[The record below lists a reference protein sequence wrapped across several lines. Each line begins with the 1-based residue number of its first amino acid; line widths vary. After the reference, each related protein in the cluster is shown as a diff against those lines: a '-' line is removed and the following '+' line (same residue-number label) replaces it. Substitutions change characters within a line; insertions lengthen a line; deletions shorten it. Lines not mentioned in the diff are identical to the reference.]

1 MLKLQKKSMIMLM
14 TMVSLTGS
22 VFAAGV
28 SNTVDPAAAAQ
39 GAESYGKENTISST
53 ATSAFAA
60 GFKNTVKGANG
71 FAVGTNNSAEGWNSF
86 VGGEGAKAKGRN
98 SLAFGATAE
107 AITDNTF
114 AIGSQA
120 RTNGTNT
127 IAIGNGAYAQAEG
140 AVAQGSST
148 MVGIKDGVAIGSNS
162 KAMDPAVATTA
173 INSDPS
179 NSDPSNNH
187 KIKFSNH
194 AFAGSTPNSIV
205 SFGNANFTRQL
216 QNVAAGRVSETSTDA
231 INGSQL
237 HDVAF
242 EAQKHTTIKSGNN
255 NITVTLESEPNENG
269 GKEYTIGLSPDF
281 INQINNLSGGTS
293 SLRNIIDANQKE
305 AHKGIA
311 GSAALASLHPL
322 DFDPDHKLDVMAG
335 YGHYHNANAVA
346 IGVAY
351 RPTEDLMITVGSTV
365 NGDDDTVFNAGIS
378 YKVGAKSTVSRSRMA
393 MARDLADAKRQIAEL
408 QADNEKIK
416 SILNS
421 VLGLD
426 DTQLSKVNH

>member
-28 SNTVDPAAAAQ
+28 SNTIDLAAAAQ
-39 GAESYGKENTISST
+39 GAESFGKNNTISST
-53 ATSAFAA
+53 ATSAFAT
-60 GFKNTVKGANG
+60 GYKNTVEGQNG
-71 FAVGTNNSAEGWNSF
+71 FAVGNNNLAQGVNSF
-86 VGGEGAKAKGRN
+86 VGGELAKARGRN
-98 SLAFGATAE
+98 SLAFGSSAE
-107 AITDNTF
+107 AITENTF

-120 RTNGTNT
+120 RTNGKHT
-127 IAIGNGAYAQAEG
+127 IAIGNGSYAEAEG

-148 MVGIKDGVAIGSNS
+148 QVKIKDGVAIGSNS
-162 KAMDPAVATTA
+162 KAMTGAETTTK
-173 INSDPS
+173 INSDTS
-179 NSDPSNNH
+179 NG
-187 KIKFSNH
+187 IKFTNH
-194 AFAGSTPNSIV
+194 DFAGSTPNSIV
-205 SFGNANFTRQL
+205 SFGNESFTRQL
-216 QNVAAGRVSETSTDA
+216 QNVGAGRVSSTSTDA

-237 HDVAF
+237 HDVAL
-242 EAQKHTTIKSGNN
+242 EAQKHTTIQSGNN
-255 NITVTLESEPNENG
+255 NITVTEGANENG
-269 GKEYTIGLSPDF
+269 GKDYTIGLSSDF
-281 INQINNLSGGTS
+281 INQINNLSSDTS
-293 SLRNIIDANQKE
+293 SIRNIISANQKE

-311 GSAALASLHPL
+311 GSAALAGLHPL

-351 RPTEDLMITVGSTV
+351 RPNEDLMITVGSTV

-393 MARDLADAKRQIAEL
+393 MARDLADAKRQIDKL

-416 SILNS
+416 SILSS

-426 DTQLSKVNH
+426 DTQLSKLNH

>member
-1 MLKLQKKSMIMLM
+1 MLM

-28 SNTVDPAAAAQ
+28 NNTVDPAAALQ
-39 GAESYGKENTISST
+39 GAESFGKDNNISGT
-53 ATSAFAA
+53 ATSAFAT
-60 GFKNTVKGANG
+60 GYKNTVEGQNG
-71 FAVGTNNSAEGWNSF
+71 FAVGTNNLAQGVNSF

-107 AITDNTF
+107 AVTDNTF

-120 RTNGTNT
+120 RTNGKNT

-140 AVAQGSST
+140 AVAQGSDT
-148 MVGIKDGVAIGSNS
+148 LVGIKDGVAIGSHS
-162 KAMDPAVATTA
+162 KVMTGTT
-173 INSDPS
+173 INSDTS
-179 NSDPSNNH
+179 ND
-187 KIKFSNH
+187 IKFTNH
-194 AFAGSTPNSIV
+194 AFAGSSPDSIV

-216 QNVAAGRVSETSTDA
+216 QNVGAGRVSSTSTDA

-237 HDVAF
+237 HDVAL
-242 EAQKHTTIKSGNN
+242 EAQKHTTIKPGD
-255 NITVTLESEPNENG
+255 NITIAEGTNGNG

-281 INQINNLSGGTS
+281 INQINNLSSDSS

-311 GSAALASLHPL
+311 GSAALAALHPL

-351 RPTEDLMITVGSTV
+351 RPNEDLMITVGSTV

-421 VLGLD
+421 VLGLE

>member
-28 SNTVDPAAAAQ
+28 NNTVDPAAALQ
-39 GAESYGKENTISST
+39 GAESFGKDNNISGT
-53 ATSAFAA
+53 ATSAFAT
-60 GFKNTVKGANG
+60 GYKNTVEGQNG
-71 FAVGTNNSAEGWNSF
+71 FAIGNNNLAQGVNSF
-86 VGGEGAKAKGRN
+86 VGGELAKARGRN
-98 SLAFGATAE
+98 SLAFGSSAE

-120 RTNGTNT
+120 RTNGKNT

-140 AVAQGSST
+140 AVAQGSDT
-148 MVGIKDGVAIGSNS
+148 LVGIKDGVAIGSHS
-162 KAMDPAVATTA
+162 KVMTGTT
-173 INSDPS
+173 INSDTS
-179 NSDPSNNH
+179 ND
-187 KIKFSNH
+187 IKFTNH
-194 AFAGSTPNSIV
+194 AFAGSSPDSIV

-216 QNVAAGRVSETSTDA
+216 QNVGAGRVSSTSTDA

-237 HDVAF
+237 HDVAL
-242 EAQKHTTIKSGNN
+242 EAQKHTTIKPGD
-255 NITVTLESEPNENG
+255 NITIAEGTNGNG

-281 INQINNLSGGTS
+281 INQINNLSSDSS

-311 GSAALASLHPL
+311 GSAALAGLHPL

-351 RPTEDLMITVGSTV
+351 RPNEDLMITVGSTV

-393 MARDLADAKRQIAEL
+393 MARDLADAKRQIAQL

-421 VLGLD
+421 VLGLE
-426 DTQLSKVNH
+426 DTQLSKLNH

>member
-1 MLKLQKKSMIMLM
+1 MLM

-22 VFAAGV
+22 AFAAGFN
-28 SNTVDPAAAAQ
+28 NTVDSAAAAQ
-39 GAESYGKENTISST
+39 GAESFGRDNTISST
-53 ATSAFAA
+53 ATSAFAT
-60 GFKNTVKGANG
+60 GFQNTVKGANG
-71 FAVGTNNSAEGWNSF
+71 FAVGTNNSAEGTNSF

-140 AVAQGSST
+140 AVAQGSDT
-148 MVGIKDGVAIGSNS
+148 LVGIKDGVAIGSHS
-162 KAMDPAVATTA
+162 KVMTGTT
-173 INSDPS
+173 INSDTS
-179 NSDPSNNH
+179 ND
-187 KIKFSNH
+187 IKFTNH
-194 AFAGSTPNSIV
+194 AFAGSSPDSIV

-216 QNVAAGRVSETSTDA
+216 QNVGAGRVSSTSTDA

-237 HDVAF
+237 HDVAL
-242 EAQKHTTIKSGNN
+242 EAQKHTTIKPGD
-255 NITVTLESEPNENG
+255 NITIAEGTNGNG

-281 INQINNLSGGTS
+281 INQINNLSSDSS

-311 GSAALASLHPL
+311 GSAALAGLHPL
-322 DFDPDHKLDVMAG
+322 DFDPDHKLDIMAG

-351 RPTEDLMITVGSTV
+351 RPNEDLMITVGSTV

-378 YKVGAKSTVSRSRMA
+378 YKLGAKSEVSRSRMA
-393 MARDLADAKRQIAEL
+393 MARDLADAKRQIDEL

-426 DTQLSKVNH
+426 DTQLSKLNH

>member
-14 TMVSLTGS
+14 TMVSLTSS

-28 SNTVDPAAAAQ
+28 NNTVHSAAATQ
-39 GAESYGKENTISST
+39 GAESFGRDNTISST
-53 ATSAFAA
+53 ATSAFAT
-60 GFKNTVKGANG
+60 GYKNTVEGQNG
-71 FAVGTNNSAEGWNSF
+71 FAVGNNNLAQGVNSF
-86 VGGEGAKAKGRN
+86 VGGELAKARGRN
-98 SLAFGATAE
+98 SLAFGSSAE
-107 AITDNTF
+107 AITENTF

-120 RTNGTNT
+120 RTNGKHT
-127 IAIGNGAYAQAEG
+127 IAIGNGSYAEAEG

-148 MVGIKDGVAIGSNS
+148 RVNIKDGVAIGSNS
-162 KAMDPAVATTA
+162 KAMSGAVTTTV
-173 INSDPS
+173 INSETS
-179 NSDPSNNH
+179 NG
-187 KIKFSNH
+187 IKFTNH
-194 AFAGSTPNSIV
+194 DFAGSTPNSIV
-205 SFGNANFTRQL
+205 SFGNESFTRQL
-216 QNVAAGRVSETSTDA
+216 QNVGAGRVSSTSTDA

-237 HDVAF
+237 HDVAL
-242 EAQKHTTIKSGNN
+242 EAQKHTTIESENN
-255 NITVTLESEPNENG
+255 NITVTEKANGNG
-269 GKEYTIGLSPDF
+269 GKHYTIGLNSDF
-281 INQINNLSGGTS
+281 INQINNLSSDTS
-293 SLRNIIDANQKE
+293 SIRNIISANQKE

-311 GSAALASLHPL
+311 GSAALAGLHPL

-351 RPTEDLMITVGSTV
+351 RPNEDLMITVGSTV

-378 YKVGAKSTVSRSRMA
+378 YKLGAKSKVSRSRMA
-393 MARDLADAKRQIAEL
+393 MARDLADAKRQIDKL

-426 DTQLSKVNH
+426 DTQLSKLNH

>member
-1 MLKLQKKSMIMLM
+1 MLM

-28 SNTVDPAAAAQ
+28 NNTVDPAAALQ
-39 GAESYGKENTISST
+39 GAESFGKDNNISGT
-53 ATSAFAA
+53 ATSAFAT
-60 GFKNTVKGANG
+60 GYKNTVEGQNG
-71 FAVGTNNSAEGWNSF
+71 FAVGTNNLAQGVNSF

-107 AITDNTF
+107 AVTDNTF

-140 AVAQGSST
+140 AVAQGSDT
-148 MVGIKDGVAIGSNS
+148 LVGIKDGVAIGSHS
-162 KAMDPAVATTA
+162 KVMTGTT
-173 INSDPS
+173 INSDTS
-179 NSDPSNNH
+179 ND
-187 KIKFSNH
+187 IKFTNH
-194 AFAGSTPNSIV
+194 AFAGSSPDSIV

-216 QNVAAGRVSETSTDA
+216 QNVGAGRVSSTSTDA

-237 HDVAF
+237 HDVAL
-242 EAQKHTTIKSGNN
+242 EAQKHTTIKPGD
-255 NITVTLESEPNENG
+255 NITIAEGTNGNG

-281 INQINNLSGGTS
+281 INQINNLSSDS

-311 GSAALASLHPL
+311 GSAALAGLHPL
-322 DFDPDHKLDVMAG
+322 DFDSDHKLDVMAG

-351 RPTEDLMITVGSTV
+351 RPNEDLMITVGSTV

-421 VLGLD
+421 VLGLE

>member
-1 MLKLQKKSMIMLM
+1 MLM

-28 SNTVDPAAAAQ
+28 NNTVDPAAAAQ
-39 GAESYGKENTISST
+39 GAESYGKENTILST

-60 GFKNTVKGANG
+60 GFQNTVKGANG
-71 FAVGTNNSAEGWNSF
+71 FAVGTNNSAEGTNSF

-107 AITDNTF
+107 AVTDNTF

-140 AVAQGSST
+140 AVAQGSGT
-148 MVGIKDGVAIGSNS
+148 LVGIKDGVAIGSHS
-162 KAMDPAVATTA
+162 KVMAGTT
-173 INSDPS
+173 INSDKS
-179 NSDPSNNH
+179 ND
-187 KIKFSNH
+187 IKFTNH
-194 AFAGSTPNSIV
+194 AFAGSSPDSIV

-216 QNVAAGRVSETSTDA
+216 QNVGAGRVSSTSTDA

-237 HDVAF
+237 HDVAL
-242 EAQKHTTIKSGNN
+242 EAQKHTTIESGNN
-255 NITVTLESEPNENG
+255 NITVIEGTNENH
-269 GKEYTIGLSPDF
+269 GKKYTIGLSSDF

>member
-1 MLKLQKKSMIMLM
+1 MLM

-28 SNTVDPAAAAQ
+28 NNTVDPAAAAQ
-39 GAESYGKENTISST
+39 GAESYGKENTILST

-60 GFKNTVKGANG
+60 GFQNTVKGANG
-71 FAVGTNNSAEGWNSF
+71 FAVGTNNSAEGTNSF

-107 AITDNTF
+107 AVTDNTF

-140 AVAQGSST
+140 AVAQGSGT
-148 MVGIKDGVAIGSNS
+148 LVGIKDGVAIGSHS
-162 KAMDPAVATTA
+162 KVMTGTT
-173 INSDPS
+173 INSDKS
-179 NSDPSNNH
+179 ND
-187 KIKFSNH
+187 IKFTNH
-194 AFAGSTPNSIV
+194 AFAGSSPDSIV

-216 QNVAAGRVSETSTDA
+216 QNVGAGRVSSTSTDA

-237 HDVAF
+237 HDVAL
-242 EAQKHTTIKSGNN
+242 EAQKHTTIESGNN
-255 NITVTLESEPNENG
+255 NITVIEETNENH
-269 GKEYTIGLSPDF
+269 GKKYTIGLSSDF

>member
-1 MLKLQKKSMIMLM
+1 MLM

-22 VFAAGV
+22 AFAAGIH
-28 SNTVDPAAAAQ
+28 NTVDSAAAAQ
-39 GAESYGKENTISST
+39 GAESFGKDNTISST
-53 ATSAFAA
+53 ATSAFAT
-60 GFKNTVKGANG
+60 GYKNTVEGQNG
-71 FAVGTNNSAEGWNSF
+71 FAVGTNNLAQGVNSF

-140 AVAQGSST
+140 AVAQGSDT
-148 MVGIKDGVAIGSNS
+148 LVGIKDGVAIGSHS
-162 KAMDPAVATTA
+162 KVMTGTT
-173 INSDPS
+173 INSDTS
-179 NSDPSNNH
+179 ND
-187 KIKFSNH
+187 IKFTNH
-194 AFAGSTPNSIV
+194 AFAGSSPDSIV

-216 QNVAAGRVSETSTDA
+216 QNVGAGRVSSTSTDA

-237 HDVAF
+237 HDVAL
-242 EAQKHTTIKSGNN
+242 EAQKHTTIKPGD
-255 NITVTLESEPNENG
+255 NITIAEGTNGNG

-281 INQINNLSGGTS
+281 INQINNLSSDSS

-311 GSAALASLHPL
+311 GSAALAGLHPL

-351 RPTEDLMITVGSTV
+351 RPNEDLMITVGSTV

-421 VLGLD
+421 VLGLE

>member
-1 MLKLQKKSMIMLM
+1 MLM

-28 SNTVDPAAAAQ
+28 NNTVDPAAAAQ

-60 GFKNTVKGANG
+60 GFRNTVKGANG
-71 FAVGTNNSAEGWNSF
+71 FAVGTNNSAEGTNSF

-140 AVAQGSST
+140 AVAQGSDT
-148 MVGIKDGVAIGSNS
+148 LVGIKDGVAIGSHS
-162 KAMDPAVATTA
+162 KVMTGTT
-173 INSDPS
+173 INSDKS
-179 NSDPSNNH
+179 ND
-187 KIKFSNH
+187 IKFTNH
-194 AFAGSTPNSIV
+194 AFAGSSPDSIV

-216 QNVAAGRVSETSTDA
+216 QNVGAGRVSSTSTDA

-237 HDVAF
+237 HDVAL
-242 EAQKHTTIKSGNN
+242 EAQKHTTIKPGD
-255 NITVTLESEPNENG
+255 NITIAEGTNGNG
-269 GKEYTIGLSPDF
+269 GKEYTIGLSSNF
-281 INQINNLSGGTS
+281 INQINNLSTS

-311 GSAALASLHPL
+311 GSAALAGLHPL

>member
-1 MLKLQKKSMIMLM
+1 MLM

-22 VFAAGV
+22 AFAAGIH
-28 SNTVDPAAAAQ
+28 NTVDSAAAAQ
-39 GAESYGKENTISST
+39 GAESFGKDNTISST
-53 ATSAFAA
+53 ATSAFAT
-60 GFKNTVKGANG
+60 GYKNTVEGQNG
-71 FAVGTNNSAEGWNSF
+71 FAVGTNNLAQGVNSF

-140 AVAQGSST
+140 AVAQGSDT
-148 MVGIKDGVAIGSNS
+148 LVGIKDGVAIGSHS
-162 KAMDPAVATTA
+162 KVMTGTT
-173 INSDPS
+173 INSDTS
-179 NSDPSNNH
+179 ND
-187 KIKFSNH
+187 IKFTNH
-194 AFAGSTPNSIV
+194 AFAGSSPDSIV

-216 QNVAAGRVSETSTDA
+216 QNVGAGRVSSTSTDA

-237 HDVAF
+237 HDVAL
-242 EAQKHTTIKSGNN
+242 EAQKHTTIKPGD
-255 NITVTLESEPNENG
+255 NITIAEGTNGNG

-281 INQINNLSGGTS
+281 INQINNLSSDS

-311 GSAALASLHPL
+311 GSAALAGLHPL

-351 RPTEDLMITVGSTV
+351 RPNEDLMITVGSTV

-393 MARDLADAKRQIAEL
+393 MARDLADAKRQIDEL

-426 DTQLSKVNH
+426 DTQLSKLNH

>member
-1 MLKLQKKSMIMLM
+1 MLM

-28 SNTVDPAAAAQ
+28 NNTVDPAAAAQ

-60 GFKNTVKGANG
+60 GFQNTVKGANG
-71 FAVGTNNSAEGWNSF
+71 FAVGTNNSAEGTNSF

-140 AVAQGSST
+140 AVAQGSGT
-148 MVGIKDGVAIGSNS
+148 LVGIKDGVAIGSHS
-162 KAMDPAVATTA
+162 KVMTGTT
-173 INSDPS
+173 INSDTS
-179 NSDPSNNH
+179 ND
-187 KIKFSNH
+187 IKFTNH
-194 AFAGSTPNSIV
+194 AFAGSSPDSIV

-216 QNVAAGRVSETSTDA
+216 QNVGAGRVSSTSTDA

-237 HDVAF
+237 HDVAL
-242 EAQKHTTIKSGNN
+242 EAQKHTTIKPGD
-255 NITVTLESEPNENG
+255 NITIAEGTNGNG
-269 GKEYTIGLSPDF
+269 GKEYTIGLSSDF
-281 INQINNLSGGTS
+281 INQINNLSSDSS

-311 GSAALASLHPL
+311 GSAALAGLHPL

-351 RPTEDLMITVGSTV
+351 RPNEDLMITVGSTV

-393 MARDLADAKRQIAEL
+393 MARDLADAKRQIDEL

-426 DTQLSKVNH
+426 DTQLSKLNH

>member
-28 SNTVDPAAAAQ
+28 NNTVDPAAALQ
-39 GAESYGKENTISST
+39 GAESFGKDNNISGT
-53 ATSAFAA
+53 ATSAFAT
-60 GFKNTVKGANG
+60 GYKNRVEGANG
-71 FAVGTNNSAEGWNSF
+71 FAVGTNNSAEGTNSF

-140 AVAQGSST
+140 AVAQGSDT
-148 MVGIKDGVAIGSNS
+148 LVGIKDGVAIGSHS
-162 KAMDPAVATTA
+162 KVMTGTT
-173 INSDPS
+173 INSDTS
-179 NSDPSNNH
+179 ND
-187 KIKFSNH
+187 IKFTNH
-194 AFAGSTPNSIV
+194 AFAGSSPDSIV

-216 QNVAAGRVSETSTDA
+216 QNVGAGRVSSTSTDA

-237 HDVAF
+237 HDVAL
-242 EAQKHTTIKSGNN
+242 EAQKHTTIKPGD
-255 NITVTLESEPNENG
+255 NITIAEGTNGNG

-281 INQINNLSGGTS
+281 INQINNLSSDSS

-311 GSAALASLHPL
+311 GSAALAGLHPL

-351 RPTEDLMITVGSTV
+351 RPNEDLMITVGSTV
-365 NGDDDTVFNAGIS
+365 NGDDDTIFNAGIS

-421 VLGLD
+421 VLGLE

>member
-1 MLKLQKKSMIMLM
+1 MLM

-28 SNTVDPAAAAQ
+28 NNTVDPAAALQ
-39 GAESYGKENTISST
+39 GAESFGKDNNISGT
-53 ATSAFAA
+53 ATSAFAT
-60 GFKNTVKGANG
+60 GYKNTVEGQNG
-71 FAVGTNNSAEGWNSF
+71 FAIGNNNLAQGVNSF
-86 VGGEGAKAKGRN
+86 VGGELAKAKGRN
-98 SLAFGATAE
+98 SLAFGSSAE

-120 RTNGTNT
+120 RTNGKNT

-140 AVAQGSST
+140 AVAQGSDT
-148 MVGIKDGVAIGSNS
+148 LVGIKDGVAIGSHS
-162 KAMDPAVATTA
+162 KVMTGTT
-173 INSDPS
+173 INSDTS
-179 NSDPSNNH
+179 ND
-187 KIKFSNH
+187 IKFTNH
-194 AFAGSTPNSIV
+194 AFAGSSPDSIV

-216 QNVAAGRVSETSTDA
+216 QNVGAGRVSSTSTDA

-237 HDVAF
+237 HDVAL
-242 EAQKHTTIKSGNN
+242 EAQKHTTIKPGD
-255 NITVTLESEPNENG
+255 NITIAEGTNGNG

-281 INQINNLSGGTS
+281 INQINNLSSDSS

-311 GSAALASLHPL
+311 GSAALAGLHPL

-351 RPTEDLMITVGSTV
+351 RPNEDLMITVGSTV

-421 VLGLD
+421 VLGLE

>member
-1 MLKLQKKSMIMLM
+1 MLM

-22 VFAAGV
+22 AFAAGV
-28 SNTVDPAAAAQ
+28 NNTVDLAAAAQ
-39 GAESYGKENTISST
+39 GAESFGKDNTISST
-53 ATSAFAA
+53 ATSAFAT
-60 GFKNTVKGANG
+60 GYKNTVEGQNG
-71 FAVGTNNSAEGWNSF
+71 FAVGTNNLAQGVNSF

-140 AVAQGSST
+140 AVAQGSDT
-148 MVGIKDGVAIGSNS
+148 LVGIKDGVAIGSHS
-162 KAMDPAVATTA
+162 KVMTGTT
-173 INSDPS
+173 INSDTS
-179 NSDPSNNH
+179 ND
-187 KIKFSNH
+187 IKFTNH
-194 AFAGSTPNSIV
+194 AFAGSSPDSIV

-216 QNVAAGRVSETSTDA
+216 QNVGAGRVSSTSTDA

-237 HDVAF
+237 HDVAL
-242 EAQKHTTIKSGNN
+242 EAQKHTTIKPGD
-255 NITVTLESEPNENG
+255 NITIAEGTNGNG

-281 INQINNLSGGTS
+281 INQINNLSSDSS

-311 GSAALASLHPL
+311 GSAALAGLHPL

-351 RPTEDLMITVGSTV
+351 RPNEDLMITVGSTV

-421 VLGLD
+421 VLGLE

>member
-1 MLKLQKKSMIMLM
+1 MLM

-28 SNTVDPAAAAQ
+28 NNTVDPAAAAQ
-39 GAESYGKENTISST
+39 GAESYGKENTILST

-71 FAVGTNNSAEGWNSF
+71 FAVGTNNSAEGTNSF

-98 SLAFGATAE
+98 SLAFGAAAE

-162 KAMDPAVATTA
+162 KAMTGAVTTTA
-173 INSDPS
+173 INSDTS
-179 NSDPSNNH
+179 NG
-187 KIKFSNH
+187 IKFTNH
-194 AFAGSTPNSIV
+194 DFAGSTPNSIV
-205 SFGNANFTRQL
+205 SFGNESFTRQL

-237 HDVAF
+237 HDVAL

-255 NITVTLESEPNENG
+255 ITVTEGVNENK

-281 INQINNLSGGTS
+281 INQINNLSSDTS
-293 SLRNIIDANQKE
+293 GLRNIIDANQKE

-311 GSAALASLHPL
+311 GSAALAGLHPL

-426 DTQLSKVNH
+426 DTQLPKANH

>member
-28 SNTVDPAAAAQ
+28 NNTVDPAAALQ
-39 GAESYGKENTISST
+39 GAESFGKDNNISGT
-53 ATSAFAA
+53 ATSAFAT
-60 GFKNTVKGANG
+60 GYKNRVEGANG
-71 FAVGTNNSAEGWNSF
+71 FAVGTNNSAEGTNSF

-140 AVAQGSST
+140 AVAQGSDT
-148 MVGIKDGVAIGSNS
+148 LVGIKDGVAIGSHS
-162 KAMDPAVATTA
+162 KVMTGTT
-173 INSDPS
+173 INSDTS
-179 NSDPSNNH
+179 ND
-187 KIKFSNH
+187 IKFTNH
-194 AFAGSTPNSIV
+194 AFAGSSPDSIV

-216 QNVAAGRVSETSTDA
+216 QNVGAGRVSSTSTDA

-237 HDVAF
+237 HDVAL
-242 EAQKHTTIKSGNN
+242 EAQKHTTIKPGD
-255 NITVTLESEPNENG
+255 NITIAEGTNGNG

-281 INQINNLSGGTS
+281 INQINNLSSDSS

-311 GSAALASLHPL
+311 GSAALAGLHPL

-351 RPTEDLMITVGSTV
+351 RPNEDLMITVGSTV

-421 VLGLD
+421 VLGLE

>member
-1 MLKLQKKSMIMLM
+1 MLM

-28 SNTVDPAAAAQ
+28 NNTVDPAAAAQ
-39 GAESYGKENTISST
+39 GAESYGKENTILST

-60 GFKNTVKGANG
+60 GFQNTVKGANG
-71 FAVGTNNSAEGWNSF
+71 FAVGTNNSAEGTNSF

-140 AVAQGSST
+140 AVAQGSDT
-148 MVGIKDGVAIGSNS
+148 LVGIKDGVAIGSHS
-162 KAMDPAVATTA
+162 KVMTGTT
-173 INSDPS
+173 INSDKS
-179 NSDPSNNH
+179 ND
-187 KIKFSNH
+187 IKFTNH
-194 AFAGSTPNSIV
+194 AFAGSSPDSIV

-216 QNVAAGRVSETSTDA
+216 QNVGAGRVSSTSTDA

-237 HDVAF
+237 HDVAL
-242 EAQKHTTIKSGNN
+242 EAQKHTTIKPGD
-255 NITVTLESEPNENG
+255 NITIAEGTNGNG
-269 GKEYTIGLSPDF
+269 GKEYTIGLSSNF
-281 INQINNLSGGTS
+281 INQINNLSTS

-311 GSAALASLHPL
+311 GSAALAGLHPL

>member
-1 MLKLQKKSMIMLM
+1 MLM

-28 SNTVDPAAAAQ
+28 NNTVDPAAAAQ
-39 GAESYGKENTISST
+39 GAESYGKENTILST

-60 GFKNTVKGANG
+60 GFQNTVKGANG
-71 FAVGTNNSAEGWNSF
+71 FAVGTNNSAEGTNSF

-107 AITDNTF
+107 AVTDNTF

-140 AVAQGSST
+140 AVAQGSDT
-148 MVGIKDGVAIGSNS
+148 LVGIKDGVAIGSHS
-162 KAMDPAVATTA
+162 KVMTGTT
-173 INSDPS
+173 INSDKS
-179 NSDPSNNH
+179 ND
-187 KIKFSNH
+187 IKFTNH
-194 AFAGSTPNSIV
+194 AFAGSSPDSIV

-216 QNVAAGRVSETSTDA
+216 QNVGAGRVSSTSTDA

-237 HDVAF
+237 HDVAL
-242 EAQKHTTIKSGNN
+242 EAQKHTTIESGNN
-255 NITVTLESEPNENG
+255 NITVIEGTNENH
-269 GKEYTIGLSPDF
+269 GKKYTIGLSSDF

>member
-1 MLKLQKKSMIMLM
+1 MLM

-28 SNTVDPAAAAQ
+28 NNTVYPAAAAQ
-39 GAESYGKENTISST
+39 GAESYGKENTIFST

-60 GFKNTVKGANG
+60 GFQNKVKGANG
-71 FAVGTNNSAEGWNSF
+71 FAVGTNNSAEGTNSF

-98 SLAFGATAE
+98 SLAFGAAAE
-107 AITDNTF
+107 AVTDNTF

-140 AVAQGSST
+140 AVAQGSDT
-148 MVGIKDGVAIGSNS
+148 LVGIKDGVAIGSHS
-162 KAMDPAVATTA
+162 KVMTGTT
-173 INSDPS
+173 INSDTS
-179 NSDPSNNH
+179 ND
-187 KIKFSNH
+187 IKFTNH
-194 AFAGSTPNSIV
+194 AFAGSTPDSIV

-216 QNVAAGRVSETSTDA
+216 QNVGAGRVSSTSTDA

-255 NITVTLESEPNENG
+255 NITVTPESEPNENG

>member
-28 SNTVDPAAAAQ
+28 NNTVDPAAAAQ

-71 FAVGTNNSAEGWNSF
+71 FAVGTNNSAEGTNSF

-148 MVGIKDGVAIGSNS
+148 MVDIKDGVAIGSNS
-162 KAMDPAVATTA
+162 KATTAAVATTA
-173 INSDPS
+173 INSDTS
-179 NSDPSNNH
+179 NGIDFINH
-187 KIKFSNH
+187 N
-194 AFAGSTPNSIV
+194 FAGSTPNSIV

-237 HDVAF
+237 HDVAL
-242 EAQKHTTIKSGNN
+242 EAQKHTTIESGNN
-255 NITVTLESEPNENG
+255 NITVTEGENDNHS
-269 GKEYTIGLSPDF
+269 KKYTIGLSSDF

>member
-1 MLKLQKKSMIMLM
+1 MLM

-28 SNTVDPAAAAQ
+28 NNTVDPAAAAQ

-60 GFKNTVKGANG
+60 GFQNTVKGANG
-71 FAVGTNNSAEGWNSF
+71 FAVGTNNSAEGTNSF

-140 AVAQGSST
+140 AVAQGSDT
-148 MVGIKDGVAIGSNS
+148 LVGIKDGVAIGSHS
-162 KAMDPAVATTA
+162 KVMTGTT
-173 INSDPS
+173 INSDKS
-179 NSDPSNNH
+179 ND
-187 KIKFSNH
+187 IKFTNH
-194 AFAGSTPNSIV
+194 AFAGSSPDSIV

-216 QNVAAGRVSETSTDA
+216 QNVGAGRVSSTSTDA

-237 HDVAF
+237 HDVAL
-242 EAQKHTTIKSGNN
+242 EAQKHTTIKPGD
-255 NITVTLESEPNENG
+255 NITIAEGTNGNG
-269 GKEYTIGLSPDF
+269 GKEYTIGLSSNF
-281 INQINNLSGGTS
+281 INQINNLSTS

-311 GSAALASLHPL
+311 GSAALAGLHPL

>member
-1 MLKLQKKSMIMLM
+1 MLM

-28 SNTVDPAAAAQ
+28 NNTVDPAATLQ
-39 GAESYGKENTISST
+39 GAESFGKDNNISGT
-53 ATSAFAA
+53 ATSAFAT
-60 GFKNTVKGANG
+60 GYKNTVEGQNG
-71 FAVGTNNSAEGWNSF
+71 FAVGTNNLAQGVNSF

-107 AITDNTF
+107 AVTDNTF

-140 AVAQGSST
+140 AVAQGSDT
-148 MVGIKDGVAIGSNS
+148 LVGIKDGVAIGSHS
-162 KAMDPAVATTA
+162 KVMTGTT
-173 INSDPS
+173 INSDTS
-179 NSDPSNNH
+179 ND
-187 KIKFSNH
+187 IKFTNH
-194 AFAGSTPNSIV
+194 AFAGSSPDSIV

-216 QNVAAGRVSETSTDA
+216 QNVGAGRVSSTSTDA

-237 HDVAF
+237 HDVAL
-242 EAQKHTTIKSGNN
+242 EAQKHTTIKPGD
-255 NITVTLESEPNENG
+255 NITIAEGTNGNG

-281 INQINNLSGGTS
+281 INQINNLGSDSS

-311 GSAALASLHPL
+311 GSAALAGLHPL

-351 RPTEDLMITVGSTV
+351 RPNEDLMITVGSTV

-421 VLGLD
+421 VLGLE

>member
-1 MLKLQKKSMIMLM
+1 MLM

-28 SNTVDPAAAAQ
+28 NNTVDPAAALQ
-39 GAESYGKENTISST
+39 GAESFGKDNNISGT
-53 ATSAFAA
+53 ATSAFAT
-60 GFKNTVKGANG
+60 GYKNKVEGANG
-71 FAVGTNNSAEGWNSF
+71 FAVGTNNSAEGTNSF

-107 AITDNTF
+107 AVTDNTF

-140 AVAQGSST
+140 AVAQGSDT
-148 MVGIKDGVAIGSNS
+148 LVGIKDGVAIGSHS
-162 KAMDPAVATTA
+162 KVMTGTT
-173 INSDPS
+173 INSDTS
-179 NSDPSNNH
+179 ND
-187 KIKFSNH
+187 IKFTNH
-194 AFAGSTPNSIV
+194 AFAGSSPDSIV

-216 QNVAAGRVSETSTDA
+216 QNVGAGRVSSTSTDA

-237 HDVAF
+237 HDVAL
-242 EAQKHTTIKSGNN
+242 EAQKHTTIKPGD
-255 NITVTLESEPNENG
+255 NITIAEGTNGNG

-281 INQINNLSGGTS
+281 INQINNLSSDSS

-311 GSAALASLHPL
+311 GSAALAGLHPL

-351 RPTEDLMITVGSTV
+351 RPNEDLMITVGSTV

-421 VLGLD
+421 VLGLE

>member
-1 MLKLQKKSMIMLM
+1 MLM

-28 SNTVDPAAAAQ
+28 NNTVDPAAALQ
-39 GAESYGKENTISST
+39 GAESFGKDNNISGT
-53 ATSAFAA
+53 ATSAFAT
-60 GFKNTVKGANG
+60 GYKNTVEGQNG
-71 FAVGTNNSAEGWNSF
+71 FAVGNNNLAQGVNSF
-86 VGGEGAKAKGRN
+86 VGGELAKARGRN
-98 SLAFGATAE
+98 SLAFGSSAE
-107 AITDNTF
+107 AITENTF

-120 RTNGTNT
+120 RTNGKNT

-140 AVAQGSST
+140 AVAQGSDT
-148 MVGIKDGVAIGSNS
+148 LVGIKDGVAIGSHS
-162 KAMDPAVATTA
+162 KVMTGTT
-173 INSDPS
+173 INSDTS
-179 NSDPSNNH
+179 ND
-187 KIKFSNH
+187 IKFTNH
-194 AFAGSTPNSIV
+194 AFAGSSPDSIV

-216 QNVAAGRVSETSTDA
+216 QNVGAGRVSSTSTDA

-237 HDVAF
+237 HDVAL
-242 EAQKHTTIKSGNN
+242 EAQKHTTIKPGD
-255 NITVTLESEPNENG
+255 NITIAEGTNGNG

-281 INQINNLSGGTS
+281 INQINNLSSDSS

-311 GSAALASLHPL
+311 GSAALAGLHPL

-351 RPTEDLMITVGSTV
+351 RPNEDLMITVGSTV

-421 VLGLD
+421 VLGLE

>member
-28 SNTVDPAAAAQ
+28 NNTVDPAAALQ
-39 GAESYGKENTISST
+39 GAESFGKDNNISGT
-53 ATSAFAA
+53 ATSAFAT
-60 GFKNTVKGANG
+60 GYKNTVEGQNG
-71 FAVGTNNSAEGWNSF
+71 FAVGTNNLAQGVNSF

-107 AITDNTF
+107 AVTDNTF

-140 AVAQGSST
+140 AVAQGSDT
-148 MVGIKDGVAIGSNS
+148 LVGIKDGVAIGSHS
-162 KAMDPAVATTA
+162 KVMTGTT
-173 INSDPS
+173 INSDTS
-179 NSDPSNNH
+179 ND
-187 KIKFSNH
+187 IKFTNH
-194 AFAGSTPNSIV
+194 AFAGSSPDSIV

-216 QNVAAGRVSETSTDA
+216 QNVGAGRVSSTSTDA

-237 HDVAF
+237 HDVAL
-242 EAQKHTTIKSGNN
+242 EAQKHTTIKPGD
-255 NITVTLESEPNENG
+255 NITIAEGTNGNG

-281 INQINNLSGGTS
+281 INQINNLSSDSS

-311 GSAALASLHPL
+311 GSAALAGLHPL

-351 RPTEDLMITVGSTV
+351 RPNEDLMITVGSTV

-421 VLGLD
+421 VLGLE

>member
-1 MLKLQKKSMIMLM
+1 MLM

-28 SNTVDPAAAAQ
+28 NNTVDPAAAAQ
-39 GAESYGKENTISST
+39 GAESYGKENTILST

-60 GFKNTVKGANG
+60 GFQNTVKGANG
-71 FAVGTNNSAEGWNSF
+71 FAVGTNNSAEGTNSF

-107 AITDNTF
+107 AVTDNTF

-120 RTNGTNT
+120 RTNGKNT

-140 AVAQGSST
+140 AVAQGSDT
-148 MVGIKDGVAIGSNS
+148 LVGIKDGVAIGSHS
-162 KAMDPAVATTA
+162 KVMTGTT
-173 INSDPS
+173 INSDKS
-179 NSDPSNNH
+179 ND
-187 KIKFSNH
+187 IKFTNH
-194 AFAGSTPNSIV
+194 AFAGSSPDSIV

-216 QNVAAGRVSETSTDA
+216 QNVGAGRVSSTSTDA

-237 HDVAF
+237 HDVAL
-242 EAQKHTTIKSGNN
+242 EAQKHTTIESGNN
-255 NITVTLESEPNENG
+255 NITVIEGTNENH
-269 GKEYTIGLSPDF
+269 GKKYTIGLSSDF

>member
-1 MLKLQKKSMIMLM
+1 MLM

-39 GAESYGKENTISST
+39 GAESYGKGNTISST
-53 ATSAFAA
+53 ATSAFAT
-60 GFKNTVKGANG
+60 GYKNTVSGANG
-71 FAVGTNNSAEGWNSF
+71 FAVGMNNSAEGWNSF

-140 AVAQGSST
+140 AVAQGSDT
-148 MVGIKDGVAIGSNS
+148 LVGIKDGVAIGSHS
-162 KAMDPAVATTA
+162 KVMTGTT
-173 INSDPS
+173 INSDKS
-179 NSDPSNNH
+179 ND
-187 KIKFSNH
+187 IKFTNH
-194 AFAGSTPNSIV
+194 AFAGSSPDSIV

-216 QNVAAGRVSETSTDA
+216 QNVGAGRVSSTSTDA

-255 NITVTLESEPNENG
+255 NITVTLKSEPNENG

>member
-1 MLKLQKKSMIMLM
+1 MLM

-28 SNTVDPAAAAQ
+28 NNTVDPAAAAQ
-39 GAESYGKENTISST
+39 GAESYGKENTILST

-71 FAVGTNNSAEGWNSF
+71 FAVGTNNSAEGTNSF

-140 AVAQGSST
+140 AVAQGSDT
-148 MVGIKDGVAIGSNS
+148 LVGIKDGVAIGSHS
-162 KAMDPAVATTA
+162 KVMTGTT
-173 INSDPS
+173 INSDKS
-179 NSDPSNNH
+179 ND
-187 KIKFSNH
+187 IKFTNH
-194 AFAGSTPNSIV
+194 AFAGSSPDSIV
-205 SFGNANFTRQL
+205 SFG
-216 QNVAAGRVSETSTDA
+216 
-231 INGSQL
+231 NGSQL
-237 HDVAF
+237 HDVAL
-242 EAQKHTTIKSGNN
+242 EAQKHTTIESGND
-255 NITVTLESEPNENG
+255 NITVDGTGTNANG
-269 GKEYTIGLSPDF
+269 GKKYIIGLSHDF
-281 INQINNLSGGTS
+281 INKINNLSSDTS
-293 SLRNIIDANQKE
+293 SIRNIINANQKE

-311 GSAALASLHPL
+311 GSAALAGLHPL

-378 YKVGAKSTVSRSRMA
+378 YKLGAKSTVSRSRMA

-426 DTQLSKVNH
+426 DTQLSKANH

>member
-1 MLKLQKKSMIMLM
+1 MLM

-22 VFAAGV
+22 AFAAGIH
-28 SNTVDPAAAAQ
+28 NTVDSAAAAQ
-39 GAESYGKENTISST
+39 GAESFGKDNTISST
-53 ATSAFAA
+53 ATSAFAT
-60 GFKNTVKGANG
+60 GYKNTVEGQNG
-71 FAVGTNNSAEGWNSF
+71 FAVGTNNLAQGVNSF

-140 AVAQGSST
+140 AVAQGSDT
-148 MVGIKDGVAIGSNS
+148 LVGIKDGVAIGSHS
-162 KAMDPAVATTA
+162 KVMTGTT
-173 INSDPS
+173 INSDTS
-179 NSDPSNNH
+179 ND
-187 KIKFSNH
+187 IKFTNH
-194 AFAGSTPNSIV
+194 AFAGSSPDSIV

-216 QNVAAGRVSETSTDA
+216 QNVGAGRVSSTSTDA

-237 HDVAF
+237 HDVAL
-242 EAQKHTTIKSGNN
+242 EAQKHTTIKPGD
-255 NITVTLESEPNENG
+255 NITIAERTNGNG
-269 GKEYTIGLSPDF
+269 GKEYTIGLSSDF
-281 INQINNLSGGTS
+281 INQINNLSSDSS

-311 GSAALASLHPL
+311 GSAALAGLHPL

-351 RPTEDLMITVGSTV
+351 RPNEDLMITVGSTV

-421 VLGLD
+421 VLGLE

>member
-1 MLKLQKKSMIMLM
+1 MLM

-28 SNTVDPAAAAQ
+28 NNTVDPAAAAQ

-60 GFKNTVKGANG
+60 GFQNTVKGANG
-71 FAVGTNNSAEGWNSF
+71 FAVGTNNSAEGTNSF

-107 AITDNTF
+107 AITNNTF

-140 AVAQGSST
+140 AVAQGSDT
-148 MVGIKDGVAIGSNS
+148 LVGIKDGVAIGSHS
-162 KAMDPAVATTA
+162 KVMTGTT
-173 INSDPS
+173 INSDKS
-179 NSDPSNNH
+179 ND
-187 KIKFSNH
+187 IKFTNH
-194 AFAGSTPNSIV
+194 AFAGSSPDSIV

-216 QNVAAGRVSETSTDA
+216 QNVGAGRVSSTSTDA

-237 HDVAF
+237 HDVAL
-242 EAQKHTTIKSGNN
+242 EAQKHTTIKTDN
-255 NITVTLESEPNENG
+255 NITFAEGTNGNG
-269 GKEYTIGLSPDF
+269 GKEYTIGLSPNF

-311 GSAALASLHPL
+311 GSAALAGLHPL

>member
-1 MLKLQKKSMIMLM
+1 MLM

-28 SNTVDPAAAAQ
+28 NNTVDPAAALQ
-39 GAESYGKENTISST
+39 GAESFGKDNNISGT
-53 ATSAFAA
+53 ATSAFAT
-60 GFKNTVKGANG
+60 GYKNRVEGANG
-71 FAVGTNNSAEGWNSF
+71 FAVGTNNSAQGVNSF
-86 VGGEGAKAKGRN
+86 VGGEGANAKGRN

-107 AITDNTF
+107 ANTDNTF

-120 RTNGTNT
+120 RTNGKNT

-140 AVAQGSST
+140 AVAQGSDT
-148 MVGIKDGVAIGSNS
+148 LVGIKDGVAIGSHS
-162 KAMDPAVATTA
+162 KVMTGTT
-173 INSDPS
+173 INSDTS
-179 NSDPSNNH
+179 ND
-187 KIKFSNH
+187 IKFTNH
-194 AFAGSTPNSIV
+194 AFAGSSPDSIV

-216 QNVAAGRVSETSTDA
+216 QNVGAGRVSSTSTDA

-237 HDVAF
+237 HDVAL
-242 EAQKHTTIKSGNN
+242 EAQKHTTIKPGD
-255 NITVTLESEPNENG
+255 NITIAEGTNGNG

-281 INQINNLSGGTS
+281 INQINNLSSDSS

-311 GSAALASLHPL
+311 GSAALAGLHPL

-351 RPTEDLMITVGSTV
+351 RPNEDLMITVGSTV

-421 VLGLD
+421 VLGLE

>member
-1 MLKLQKKSMIMLM
+1 MLM
-14 TMVSLTGS
+14 TMVSLAGS

-28 SNTVDPAAAAQ
+28 NNTVDPAAAAQ
-39 GAESYGKENTISST
+39 GAESYGKENTILST

-71 FAVGTNNSAEGWNSF
+71 FAVGTNNSAEGTNSF

-162 KAMDPAVATTA
+162 KAMTGAVATTK
-173 INSDPS
+173 ITSDTS
-179 NSDPSNNH
+179 NG
-187 KIKFSNH
+187 IKFTNH
-194 AFAGSTPNSIV
+194 VFAGSTPNSIV
-205 SFGNANFTRQL
+205 SFGNAGDASNASFTRQL
-216 QNVAAGRVSETSTDA
+216 QNVGAGRVSSTSTDA

-237 HDVAF
+237 HDVAL
-242 EAQKHTTIKSGNN
+242 EAQKHTTIESGNN
-255 NITVTLESEPNENG
+255 NITVIEGTNENH
-269 GKEYTIGLSPDF
+269 GKKYTIGLSSDF